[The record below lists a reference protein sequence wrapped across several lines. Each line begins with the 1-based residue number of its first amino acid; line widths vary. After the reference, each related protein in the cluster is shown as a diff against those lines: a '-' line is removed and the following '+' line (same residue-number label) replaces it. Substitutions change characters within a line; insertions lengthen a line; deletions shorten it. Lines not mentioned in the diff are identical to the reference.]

1 MTTRA
6 RSLPLVLLLLSA
18 LPASA
23 AEPSV
28 LDRVRDEPSVRELQ
42 HAAARLAEVSPER
55 VRSWLRRA
63 GKAALLPNMRIR
75 VGRGLIELTHD
86 PAAAATL
93 YSTTSDWSVAVEA
106 SWSLDRLVFD
116 RNEIWAGREAQ
127 RLAAHR
133 EELLTRV
140 AQLYFARRR
149 LQVDA
154 VLQPGAAAAV
164 DRALEIEELTA
175 VLDGL
180 TDNALT
186 RGKRTR

>member
-1 MTTRA
+1 MKCA
-6 RSLPLVLLLLSA
+6 RWIWMLTLLA
-18 LPASA
+18 LPARA

-28 LDRVRDEPSVRELQ
+28 LDRFANEPSVRELQ
-42 HAAARLAEVSPER
+42 RAAARLAEVCPER
-55 VRSWLRRA
+55 VRSWLRRS
-63 GKAALLPNMRIR
+63 GKAALLPTMRVR

-86 PAAAATL
+86 PAASATL
-93 YSTTSDWSVAVEA
+93 YSTTDDWSVGVEA
-106 SWSLDRLVFD
+106 TWALDRLVFD
-116 RNEIWAGREAQ
+116 RNEVFADREAQ

-149 LQVDA
+149 LQVQA
-154 VLQPGAAAAV
+154 VLQPDAPAAL
-164 DRALEIEELTA
+164 DRALEIDELTA

>member
-1 MTTRA
+1 MKAA
-6 RSLPLVLLLLSA
+6 RWLWIVALVA
-18 LPASA
+18 APARA

-28 LDRVRDEPSVRELQ
+28 LDHFRDEPSVRELQ
-42 HAAARLAEVSPER
+42 RAAARLAEVGPER

-63 GKAALLPNMRIR
+63 GKAALLPTMRIR

-86 PAAAATL
+86 PATTATL
-93 YSTTSDWSVAVEA
+93 YSTTDDWSVAVEA
-106 SWSLDRLVFD
+106 AWSLDRLVFD
-116 RNEIWAGREAQ
+116 RNEVWAGREAQ

-154 VLQPGAAAAV
+154 LLQPDAPAAL

-175 VLDGL
+175 ILDGL

>member
-1 MTTRA
+1 DTVSTTT
-6 RSLPLVLLLLSA
+6 P
-18 LPASA
+18 
-23 AEPSV
+23 
-28 LDRVRDEPSVRELQ
+28 
-42 HAAARLAEVSPER
+42 
-55 VRSWLRRA
+55 
-63 GKAALLPNMRIR
+63 
-75 VGRGLIELTHD
+75 
-86 PAAAATL
+86 L
-93 YSTTSDWSVAVEA
+93 YSMTNDWTFEVEA

-116 RNEIWAGREAQ
+116 RNELRASREAQ
-127 RLAAHR
+127 RLAGHR

-140 AQLYFARRR
+140 AQLYYARRR

-154 VLQPGAAAAV
+154 VLQPDAPAAV